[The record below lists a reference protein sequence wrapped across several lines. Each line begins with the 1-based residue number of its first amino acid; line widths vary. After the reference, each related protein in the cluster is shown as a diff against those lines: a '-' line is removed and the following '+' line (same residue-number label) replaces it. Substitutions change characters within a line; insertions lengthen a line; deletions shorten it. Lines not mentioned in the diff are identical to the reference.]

1 MNNNNYEQRPQQ
13 RLLAFDTSTSSLAVA
28 VMEDGRLLAERSMHA
43 ERDHS
48 SLLVTAIGECLDAA
62 GLSKRD
68 LTGIAVGAGPG
79 SYTGIRIA
87 VTTAKTLAWALRLP
101 VYGVSSLEAL
111 ALGGWA
117 GASGQDAAK
126 LGAWAA
132 PAAGGAA
139 GHGASAAAITGAAA
153 ANGASDAANGIAGAP
168 AEAAALAAADRRYA
182 GGHWIVPLVD
192 ARRGQAYTALFAVP
206 AAGGWPQRLA
216 PDAIRLTDGWAG
228 ELSKRLTALEP
239 HERPAAVWF
248 VGETA
253 KHEAALGQLRSGA
266 MPPVHLVPYELEG
279 VWMGM
284 AGVKRVR
291 TYPEDEV
298 HSLEPNY
305 TQLAEA
311 EAKRL
316 RNG

>member
-1 MNNNNYEQRPQQ
+1 MNNNYEQRPQQ
-13 RLLAFDTSTSSLAVA
+13 RLLAFDTSTSSLAAA

-48 SLLVTAIGECLDAA
+48 SLLVTAIKECLDAA
-62 GLSKRD
+62 GLSKRE
-68 LTGIAVGAGPG
+68 LTGIAVGVGPG

-132 PAAGGAA
+132 
-139 GHGASAAAITGAAA
+139 
-153 ANGASDAANGIAGAP
+153 AP
-168 AEAAALAAADRRYA
+168 AEAGQAEPAAEDRRYA

-192 ARRGQAYTALFAVP
+192 ARRGQAYTALFAAP
-206 AAGGWPQRLA
+206 ASGGWPQRLA
-216 PDAIRLTDGWAG
+216 PDAIRLMDGWAG
-228 ELSKRLTALEP
+228 ELLQRLTALEP
-239 HERPAAVWF
+239 QERPAAVWF
-248 VGETA
+248 VGETG
-253 KHEAALGQLRSGA
+253 KHEAAIGQLRSA
-266 MPPVHLVPYELEG
+266 ALAPVHPVPYELEG
-279 VWMGM
+279 IFMGM
-284 AGVKRVR
+284 AGVKRLR
-291 TYPEDEV
+291 TFPAAEV

>member
-1 MNNNNYEQRPQQ
+1 MNNNYEQRPQQ

-68 LTGIAVGAGPG
+68 LTGIAVGVGPG

-87 VTTAKTLAWALRLP
+87 VTTAKTLAWALRIP
-101 VYGVSSLEAL
+101 VYRVSSLEAL

-117 GASGQDAAK
+117 GASDAANSIASA
-126 LGAWAA
+126 LAGAADEAAA
-132 PAAGGAA
+132 PAA
-139 GHGASAAAITGAAA
+139 
-153 ANGASDAANGIAGAP
+153 
-168 AEAAALAAADRRYA
+168 ADRGYA

-228 ELSKRLTALEP
+228 ELSQRLTALEP
-239 HERPAAVWF
+239 HERPGAVWF

-253 KHEAALGQLRSGA
+253 KHEAALGQLRSA
-266 MPPVHLVPYELEG
+266 SMPQVYLVPYELEG

-284 AGVKRVR
+284 AGVKRLR
-291 TYPEDEV
+291 THPADEV